1 MKFGGQMNA
10 YKANEQTMQ
19 YKEELAL
26 CKDRNIDK
34 PIAVSHEREDL
45 N

>member
-1 MKFGGQMNA
+1 MKFGSQMNE
-10 YKANEQTMQ
+10 YKTNEETMQ

-26 CKDRNIDK
+26 WKDRNIDK
-34 PIAVSHEREDL
+34 PIAVSREREDL